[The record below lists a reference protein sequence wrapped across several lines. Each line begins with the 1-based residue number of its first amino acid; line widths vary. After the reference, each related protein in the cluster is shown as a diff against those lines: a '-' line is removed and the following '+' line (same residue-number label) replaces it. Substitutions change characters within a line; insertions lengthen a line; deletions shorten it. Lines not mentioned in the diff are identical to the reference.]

1 MNQKTLYAV
10 VAVAAAAVAVAA
22 VGAPAAAGGSTACA
36 AQLLEDWYDGRIDGV
51 YGVECYRDALDSL
64 PEDVRAYSS
73 ASDDITR
80 ALHGRLGARSI
91 GGGKNRQKSAA
102 PAPAAVEESRW
113 RSLPLPLLSVLSVAL
128 ALAAAAS
135 ARAFLARR
143 AAR

>member
-91 GGGKNRQKSAA
+91 GGNKRQESAA

-113 RSLPLPLLSVLSVAL
+113 RSLPLPLLSVLAVAL